1 MRHFQLT
8 RPLNFFE
15 SLDRDFDRFFAP
27 DRKTETEWK
36 PFSRVR
42 EQEDFYLLSLDIPGV
57 DKEYLKVELKDS
69 ILSISGERKDRFK
82 DENTEVN
89 TLASFDQRFSLPK
102 GTNLDEIEV
111 HQENGVLDVLIPK
124 TKKEDLSKT
133 IEVKTGRSQFL
144 S

>member
-27 DRKTETEWK
+27 DRKAETEWK
-36 PFSRVR
+36 PYSRVR